1 MPTRSSSYFSIDKLH
16 TTSSGSQTHNHD
28 IWIDLHLRPLHGYLT
43 IYLINPNNNNYHTEW
58 KFGWDNVNHTKIYIY
73 KHLLHYFS
81 IELKNALFCFHRNI
95 LNIIHINYSTMRNK
109 KTSVQIEKN
118 KFRSENIDVELE
130 RVFLSFLITLRK
142 TLV

>member
-1 MPTRSSSYFSIDKLH
+1 MSTIPKKKID
-16 TTSSGSQTHNHD
+16 
-28 IWIDLHLRPLHGYLT
+28 
-43 IYLINPNNNNYHTEW
+43 
-58 KFGWDNVNHTKIYIY
+58 IYIY
-73 KHLLHYFS
+73 IHKHPLHYFS
-81 IELKNALFCFHRNI
+81 IELKNTLFCFHRNI
-95 LNIIHINYSTMRNK
+95 LNIININYSTMRNK